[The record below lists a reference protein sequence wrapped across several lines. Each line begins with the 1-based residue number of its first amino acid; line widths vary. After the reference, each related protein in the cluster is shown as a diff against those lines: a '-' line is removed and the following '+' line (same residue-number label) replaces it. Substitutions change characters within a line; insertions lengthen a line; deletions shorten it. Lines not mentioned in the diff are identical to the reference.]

1 MLEYV
6 SGPAFPRATVRL
18 TYVALGQQNPL
29 LAFGIQDVHTKS
41 SLLCSLVV
49 IILLSLFSVQ
59 GVLWQQKTRRGERRW
74 SYHLYWRGDA
84 PGS

>member
-18 TYVALGQQNPL
+18 TYVALGQWNPP
-29 LAFGIQDVHTKS
+29 LAFGIQDVQTKP
-41 SLLCSLVV
+41 SLLCNLVA
-49 IILLSLFSVQ
+49 IILLSLSSAQ
-59 GVLWQQKTRRGERRW
+59 GVLWQQKTRHGERRW

>member
-6 SGPAFPRATVRL
+6 SGPAFPRAMVRL
-18 TYVALGQQNPL
+18 RYMALGQWNLPL
-29 LAFGIQDVHTKS
+29 VFGIQDVHTKS

-49 IILLSLFSVQ
+49 IILLSLSSAQ
-59 GVLWQQKTRRGERRW
+59 GVLWQEKSRHGERRW